1 LTLNAWTRC
10 LPIKLCES
18 EISGP
23 VVAQSHPW
31 RGYLFV
37 ALATLGWGAAATF
50 GKLVF
55 SGQLLA
61 GQPAISPL
69 VLTQT
74 RVTFSFVLLALFLLL
89 RDGRRAFGISRRDL
103 LACMAV
109 GALGLGISA
118 FFYYVAIQKT
128 TVGVAITV
136 QYTAPVWVLTWMTLR
151 GRERATGARIAA
163 VGLALLGV
171 AMTIGLF
178 YGDIHLNT
186 WGVAA
191 AIIASF
197 GFSFYNIGAQE
208 LITRIHPFKVMTYAL
223 LGSMLVWL
231 LVNPPWLL
239 VQQHFSAGQWGIL
252 FLFACCS
259 MLVPFAFY
267 FMGLKYLDPTRA
279 VVTSCLEPVF
289 AILLAGIFVHET
301 LRPLQIAGVLTVLAA
316 TMMVQMQSGREQ

>member
-1 LTLNAWTRC
+1 LTRSNWTRC
-10 LPIKLCES
+10 LPTELGES
-18 EISGP
+18 EVSGP
-23 VVAQSHPW
+23 VVAQTHPW

-37 ALATLGWGAAATF
+37 AIATLGWGAAATF

-89 RDGRRAFGISRRDL
+89 RDGWSAFRISRRDL

-151 GRERATGARIAA
+151 GKEKATGARIAA
-163 VGLALLGV
+163 VCLALLGV

-178 YGDIHLNT
+178 YGDIRLNT
-186 WGVAA
+186 WGVAS

-197 GFSFYNIGAQE
+197 GFSFYNIGARE
-208 LITRIHPFKVMTYAL
+208 LITRNHPFKVMTCAL
-223 LGSMLVWL
+223 LGAMLVWL
-231 LVNPPWLL
+231 LINPPWRL
-239 VQQHFSAGQWGIL
+239 VQQHLSAEEWGVL
-252 FLFACCS
+252 FLFACGS

-301 LRPLQIAGVLTVLAA
+301 LRPLQIAGVMTVLAA
-316 TMMVQMQSGREQ
+316 TMMVQVQSGSKG